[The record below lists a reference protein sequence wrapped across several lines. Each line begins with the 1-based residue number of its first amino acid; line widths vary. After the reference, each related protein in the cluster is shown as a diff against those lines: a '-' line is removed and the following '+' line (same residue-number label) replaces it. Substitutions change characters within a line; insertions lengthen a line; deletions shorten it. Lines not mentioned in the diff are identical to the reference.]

1 MADYRENAFEFYA
14 DDKRM
19 TFSVTQGR
27 LKTRIYNL
35 AKQHP
40 DECRILA
47 ENDDGS
53 IYGYMPTKWLK
64 IFPGHG
70 RKLTEEE
77 KEINRQ
83 RLLAARVKR
92 SMSQTLESN

>member
-53 IYGYMPTKWLK
+53 IYGHMPTKWLK
-64 IFPGHG
+64 IFPGH
-70 RKLTEEE
+70 RRELTEEE
-77 KEINRQ
+77 KKASIE
-83 RLLAARVKR
+83 RLAEYRK
-92 SMSQTLESN
+92 QKNG